1 MLDFIY
7 HSKFH
12 SYIGLAPLSATNI
25 RVLDNCINRAVYRI
39 FGVNDGE
46 DMLFLRNSLGLS
58 SLCNVIES
66 RRKKFMERLLD
77 NNVFT
82 VVIKAFISNLV
93 L

>member
-1 MLDFIY
+1 M
-7 HSKFH
+7 
-12 SYIGLAPLSATNI
+12 
-25 RVLDNCINRAVYRI
+25 YRI

-46 DMLFLRNSLGLS
+46 DMVFLRNSLGLS

-66 RRKKFMERLLD
+66 RRKNFIDRLLD

-82 VVIKAFISNLV
+82 VVIKGFISNLV